1 MQHDVWIPPVHRDL
15 TGGKEHIQIKAAT
28 IGEVVAALE
37 QQFPGIAARL
47 THEGQLRP
55 GIAVAVNGVVT
66 PRGLRQRLDRASE
79 IHFVPAMAGG

>member
-15 TGGKEHIQIKAAT
+15 TGGKEHVQIKAAT

-47 THEGQLRP
+47 THERQLRP